1 MRSYTVT
8 ASPARAST
16 SAAMSPD
23 GPPPTTATR
32 GASLIRAAFNDWGG
46 RMRPATRRSAERH
59 QQVEVVC
66 GASGPGREREG
77 PLAEVAAGAAVAPE
91 ADPVRFVAAGAPVG
105 PDAHAHPVDGS
116 RSAALVGGGRGV
128 AGGGE

>member
-32 GASLIRAAFNDWGG
+32 GASLLRAAFNDWGG

-59 QQVEVVC
+59 PQVEVDC
-66 GASGPGREREG
+66 GASGPGPVREG
-77 PLAEVAAGAAVAPE
+77 PPAEVPAGVDDPPGAVPAS
-91 ADPVRFVAAGAPVG
+91 F
-105 PDAHAHPVDGS
+105 
-116 RSAALVGGGRGV
+116 
-128 AGGGE
+128 AGGGAPPG